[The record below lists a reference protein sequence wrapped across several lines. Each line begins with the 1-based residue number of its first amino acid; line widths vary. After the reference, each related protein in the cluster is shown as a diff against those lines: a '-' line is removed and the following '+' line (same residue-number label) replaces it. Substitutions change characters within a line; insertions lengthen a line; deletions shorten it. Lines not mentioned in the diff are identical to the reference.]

1 MTTLKDIAG
10 LAGVS
15 TATVSLAL
23 NEGPVS
29 EETRQRVLAIARRL
43 NYVPNR
49 VGRMLHTGSAKTIC
63 LLFMTSP
70 SHADIV
76 HHTSLFY
83 YLIEGVLAVADQA
96 KYSLRLEVKSHEDP
110 DLLLFFDQ
118 VVGDRSLDGIIIVP
132 QFLTDYPFLHTL
144 QTRNFPYIL
153 FRPARF
159 GAEVNYVDIENAE
172 GGRLVAQLFA
182 RLGHTKIAMING
194 PQTHVDAIER
204 ERGFMEGLSNA
215 GIDTLIRRN
224 GDFLIQSGLSAMKTI
239 LQELKPDAVFC
250 ANDYMAA
257 GAIKS
262 LWEAGLRVPEDIS
275 VVGYDNNDICEGII
289 PSLTTVDHRL
299 EELGQCLAQGL
310 LALIEGTVPNVRKT
324 ILPRLIERQSHA
336 PRAASLNSRGRI
348 QESEVAE

>member
-1 MTTLKDIAG
+1 MMTLKDVAE

-15 TATVSLAL
+15 TATASLAL
-23 NEGPVS
+23 NDGKVS
-29 EETRQRVLAIARRL
+29 EATRQRVLAIARRL

-49 VGRMLHTGSAKTIC
+49 VGRMLHTGRAQTIC

-70 SHADIV
+70 RHADIV

-83 YLIEGVLAVADQA
+83 YLIEGVLAVADEA

-110 DLLLFFDQ
+110 DLATFFDH

-132 QFLTDYPFLHTL
+132 QFLTDYPFLQTL
-144 QTRNFPYIL
+144 QTRNFPYVL

-159 GAEVNYVDIENAE
+159 GSDVNYVDIENAV
-172 GGRLVAQLFA
+172 GGRLVADLFA
-182 RLGHTKIAMING
+182 QLGHHKIAMING
-194 PQTHVDAIER
+194 PETHVDAIER
-204 ERGFMEGLSNA
+204 ERGFLEGLANA
-215 GIDTLIRRN
+215 GIHTLVKRH
-224 GDFLIQSGLSAMKTI
+224 GDFLIQSGFLAMKSI
-239 LQELKPDAVFC
+239 LEELTPDALFC

-257 GAIKS
+257 GAIKC
-262 LWEAGLRVPEDIS
+262 LWEAGLRVPQDIS

-310 LALIEGTVPNVRKT
+310 LALIEGASPKIRKSVV
-324 ILPRLIERQSHA
+324 PRLVERRSHG
-336 PRAASLNSRGRI
+336 RSSRKRN
-348 QESEVAE
+348 

>member
-15 TATVSLAL
+15 TATASLAL
-23 NEGPVS
+23 NDGKVS
-29 EETRQRVLAIARRL
+29 EVTRQRVLAIAQRL
-43 NYVPNR
+43 KYVPNR
-49 VGRMLHTGSAKTIC
+49 VGRMLHTGRAKTIC

-70 SHADIV
+70 RHADIV

-83 YLIEGVLAVADQA
+83 YLIEGVLAIADQA

-132 QFLTDYPFLHTL
+132 QFLTNYPFLPTL
-144 QTRNFPYIL
+144 RTNNFPYVM
-153 FRPARF
+153 FCPARF
-159 GAEVNYVDIENAE
+159 GADVNYIDIENAE
-172 GGRLVAQLFA
+172 GGRLVADLFA
-182 RLGHTKIAMING
+182 RLGHRKVAMING
-194 PQTHVDAIER
+194 PETHLDAIER
-204 ERGFMEGLSNA
+204 ERGFMEGLSGA
-215 GIDTLIRRN
+215 GINKVIRRN
-224 GDFLIQSGLSAMKTI
+224 GDFLIQSGFSAMKAI
-239 LQELKPDAVFC
+239 LEEQRPDAVFC

-257 GAIKS
+257 GAIKF

-275 VVGYDNNDICEGII
+275 VAGYDNNDICEGII

-310 LALIEGTVPNVRKT
+310 LNLIEEETPSIQKAIR
-324 ILPRLIERQSHA
+324 PRLIERRSHA
-336 PRAASLNSRGRI
+336 ARTRR
-348 QESEVAE
+348 